1 MKLKQ
6 LKKRIKRIKKRD
18 LKKGAVSVF
27 LVLILVPCLLVTSLF
42 VDLSRV
48 KLSKSQASSSAD
60 LALNSLMTNYDADLN
75 EWYGL
80 VSSCQNIDEFY
91 EISADYFLRMLSSQ
105 DLSKDEV
112 MLLSDYYAA
121 ATQNGAI
128 YDSLQDF
135 FGYDDEPTKKASDLI
150 AVDVQTDSKD
160 IVSAVEGANMANAT
174 MIKNQLIEFLKY
186 RAPID
191 LAEELIDRIKN
202 QDDTISAVSD
212 AAEQKPLV
220 DSKQEF
226 YETEGKFTS
235 AAFRSY
241 WAIRDYSDMGITKDK
256 IKSDYID
263 KYKEYEKAYKKMHKN
278 TYKYLLNT
286 DGLSTYSIEYR
297 DLSSFENT
305 YSRDNSEVYSY
316 SENGEYFINDSD
328 MKSYINDLG
337 AAYKDLNDYFNGIN
351 GNHNLSDLAG
361 MDCGFDAG
369 QNNPVQWWVKA
380 NKEKDSSLDDLSDKA
395 DAFMKAYAK
404 AKLLSDE
411 SDDKKLSRTAEAQTF
426 WDKKDNDTND
436 GGYRYSLYNNDKT
449 YQELIDLADSL
460 YKKYLNSS
468 TIDTDTNYYKFVSK
482 LSQISNDNKDKIDVS
497 KYKVTVDGQ
506 EKSYEDAIKYIS
518 EQLDDKI
525 AELDK
530 AIKYLDIAIDGKGKV
545 KKLDKLKELAGQ
557 YHDDLGGWND
567 EAFSRDTDPVGDGQE
582 SSMWQQDQTE
592 INNRTQDEC
601 IDKITEENVE
611 ALKTRLT
618 NIRTLLKNV
627 KGMLNDMEYC
637 GKKVKDITSFDKF
650 KDRLKSKVNVNDI
663 PMKNSEL
670 DSNADSSF
678 SFKTDSESNTNAG
691 NQIDDDAYDPT
702 LDPETG
708 NNNIPELYKYMHEA
722 YKDKQDKKDAVDEAE
737 DDQDKAKDAQKE
749 KEEAAKT
756 GDLNGTLGDHDI
768 KNSLGDGKI
777 ATNDSA
783 FGLDDVLKG
792 VCDTVGKFFTGDAL
806 DNLGD
811 MRDTLYTTTYIREMF
826 SYSTYE
832 KEGCYNL
839 VKKDGKAE
847 ELNLKNAENTYKNYM
862 GSENPANPTDN
873 QGKWLSTLLTDD
885 YNKSMTN
892 KLINGT
898 NNFAYT
904 GEIEYILY
912 GQKNQDNMNK
922 AIGQIYTI
930 RYGLNLVSGFQH
942 FWSGDNATAACIDL
956 VAVTI
961 ASLTGGII
969 PTPVTKVILIPLL
982 TVFETFI
989 DMQRLKKGFPVEL
1002 YKKEVS
1008 MWWFS
1013 LSGDI
1018 RSVGS
1023 FLSSLSN
1030 IKLDEHP
1037 NPDKGLFYSDYLTF
1051 FLISGLSSSKT
1062 SQVMYERMAEVI
1074 QMNMRYLIGHGD
1086 VSKSSYKLENSV
1098 VYFKLEAEVRVRP
1111 LMVALPTFVNF
1122 NSDFKDQK
1130 DWCTYKISTTRGYS

>member
-105 DLSKDEV
+105 DLSTDEV

-128 YDSLQDF
+128 YDSLQEF
-135 FGYDDEPTKKASDLI
+135 FGYDDEPTKKAADLI

-186 RAPID
+186 RAPKE
-191 LAEELIDRIKN
+191 LAEELIERIKH
-202 QDDTISAVSD
+202 QDTTISAVSD

-226 YETEGKFTS
+226 YETEGEFTS

-256 IKSDYID
+256 IKSDYIGA
-263 KYKEYEKAYKKMHKN
+263 YKEYKKAYKEMHKN

-286 DGLSTYSIEYR
+286 DGLSPYSIEYR

-305 YSRDNSEVYSY
+305 YSRDNSDVYSY
-316 SENGEYFINDSD
+316 EQDGKYFITDSD
-328 MKSYINDLG
+328 MRSYINDLG
-337 AAYKDLNDYFNGIN
+337 AAYRDLNDYFNGIN

-380 NKEKDSSLDDLSDKA
+380 NKEKDRSLDDLSDKA

-411 SDDKKLSRTAEAQTF
+411 SDDKKLTRTDDAQTF
-426 WDKKDNDTND
+426 WDEKDNDTGD
-436 GGYRYSLYNNDKT
+436 GGYRYSLYDDDKT
-449 YQELIDLADSL
+449 YQDLINLSDSL

-468 TIDTDTNYYKFVSK
+468 TIDTSTNYYKFVSK
-482 LSQISNDNKDKIDVS
+482 LSQISNDNKDRIDVS

-506 EKSYEDAIKYIS
+506 EKSYEDAIEYMSEELDDRIS
-518 EQLDDKI
+518 ELD
-525 AELDK
+525 E
-530 AIKYLDIAIDGKGKV
+530 AIKYLNIAIDGKGKV

-557 YHDDLGGWND
+557 YHDDLDGWND
-567 EAFSRDTDPVGDGQE
+567 EANSRNEG
-582 SSMWQQDQTE
+582 MWRDDQTE
-592 INNRTQDEC
+592 INNRTHDEC

-627 KGMLNDMEYC
+627 KGMLDDMEYC

-650 KDRLKSKVNVNDI
+650 KDRLKGQVSVSDI

-737 DDQDKAKDAQKE
+737 DDQKNAKNAQKE
-749 KEEAAKT
+749 KEKEAKK
-756 GDLNGTLGDHDI
+756 GVLNGTLSEHDI
-768 KNSLGDGKI
+768 KNSLGDDKI
-777 ATNDSA
+777 ATKSA
-783 FGLDDVLKG
+783 SFGLDDILAG
-792 VCDTVGKFFTGDAL
+792 ICDTIGSFFTDDAL

-832 KEGCYNL
+832 KEGLYNR
-839 VKKDGKAE
+839 VKDAGEETNLTLNNAE
-847 ELNLKNAENTYKNYM
+847 ETYKNYM

-873 QGKWLSTLLTDD
+873 QGKWLSTLLTDE

-892 KLINGT
+892 KLINKT

-912 GQKNQDNMNK
+912 GKKNQDNMNK

-942 FWSGDNATAACIDL
+942 FWTLNDDIATSIAINGVADAIATA
-956 VAVTI
+956 
-961 ASLTGGII
+961 TGGII
-969 PTPVTKVILIPLL
+969 PAPVTKVVLIPLL
-982 TVFETFI
+982 TVFETFV
-989 DMQRLKKGFPVEL
+989 DMQRLKAGFPVEL
-1002 YKKEVS
+1002 YKTEAS

-1013 LSGDI
+1013 FEGFDNLE
-1018 RSVGS
+1018 SVGG
-1023 FLSSLSN
+1023 FLDILN
-1030 IKLDEHP
+1030 TLNPNEHL
-1037 NPDKGLFYSDYLTF
+1037 NTGKGLFYSDYLTF

-1074 QMNMRYLIGHGD
+1074 QMNMRFLIGHGD
-1086 VSKSSYKLENSV
+1086 VSKSSYKLKNSV

>member
-105 DLSKDEV
+105 DLSTDEV

-150 AVDVQTDSKD
+150 AVEVQTDSGN

-226 YETEGKFTS
+226 YETEGEFTS

-351 GNHNLSDLAG
+351 ENHNLSDLAG

-380 NKEKDSSLDDLSDKA
+380 NKEKDSSLGDLSDKA

-557 YHDDLGGWND
+557 YHDDLNGWTN
-567 EAFSRDTDPVGDGQE
+567 EANSRNSG
-582 SSMWQQDQTE
+582 MWEDDQTE
-592 INNRTQDEC
+592 INDRTQDEC
-601 IDKITEENVE
+601 IDKITGENVE

-627 KGMLNDMEYC
+627 KSMFDDIKYC
-637 GKKVKDITSFDKF
+637 GKKVKDISSFDKF
-650 KDRLKSKVNVNDI
+650 KDKLKGQVSVSDI

-678 SFKTDSESNTNAG
+678 SFTTDNDANTNAES
-691 NQIDDDAYDPT
+691 QINNDAYDPT

-708 NNNIPELYKYMHEA
+708 NNNIPELYRYMHEA

-892 KLINGT
+892 KLINKT

>member
-150 AVDVQTDSKD
+150 AVEVQTDSGN
-160 IVSAVEGANMANAT
+160 IVSAVEDANMANAT

-186 RAPID
+186 RAPMD
-191 LAEELIDRIKN
+191 LAEELIERIKH
-202 QDDTISAVSD
+202 QDTTISAVSD

-220 DSKQEF
+220 DSKQDF

-263 KYKEYEKAYKKMHKN
+263 KYKEYEKAYKEMHKN

-305 YSRDNSEVYSY
+305 YSRDNSDVYSY
-316 SENGEYFINDSD
+316 EQDEKYFITDSD

-337 AAYKDLNDYFNGIN
+337 AAYRDLNDYFNGIK

-380 NKEKDSSLDDLSDKA
+380 NKEKDSSLGDLSDKA
-395 DAFMKAYAK
+395 NDFMKAYAK
-404 AKLLSDE
+404 AKLLSNE

-449 YQELIDLADSL
+449 YQELIDLADDL

-468 TIDTDTNYYKFVSK
+468 TIDTSTNYYKFVSK
-482 LSQISNDNKDKIDVS
+482 LSQISNNNKDQIDVS

-545 KKLDKLKELAGQ
+545 KKLDELKELAGQ
-557 YHDDLGGWND
+557 YNTDLNSWND
-567 EAFSRDTDPVGDGQE
+567 EAFSRDTEPVGEGQDP
-582 SSMWQQDQTE
+582 SMWQQDQTE
-592 INNRTQDEC
+592 INNRAHDEC
-601 IDKITEENVE
+601 IDKITGENVE

-627 KGMLNDMEYC
+627 KSMFDDIKYC
-637 GKKVKDITSFDKF
+637 GKKVKDISSFDKF
-650 KDRLKSKVNVNDI
+650 KDKLKGQVSVSDI

-678 SFKTDSESNTNAG
+678 SFTTDNDANTNAES
-691 NQIDDDAYDPT
+691 QINNDAYDPT

-892 KLINGT
+892 KLINKT